1 MPKVSVNGIEIY
13 YVEAGAGEPLV
24 LLMGFG
30 GDHLSW
36 GFQTSALGAKYRVIA
51 FDNRGS
57 GRSSAPDLPYTT
69 RMMADDTVALM
80 DRLGIDRA
88 HVLGVSLGG
97 MIAQEVA
104 LNHPARVRSLQLH
117 CTAARADRYMLAL
130 LENLRTVRATL
141 GADLAQRA
149 MALWLFAP
157 STFNER
163 PEFVE
168 MLLHAAS
175 TQPYPQSDV
184 GFARQ
189 GDAVVSH
196 DALDRLATIA
206 CPTLVTVGEEDQL
219 APLRFSRE
227 IVHALPRAEFH
238 TVPRAGHVYFWERPA
253 EFNALCLEFL
263 TKHMGGAETAS
274 PERR

>member
-1 MPKVSVNGIEIY
+1 MPTVSVNGIEIHY
-13 YVEAGAGEPLV
+13 IEVGAGEPLI

-36 GFQTSALGAKYRVIA
+36 GFQLNAFAAKHRVIA

-57 GRSSAPDLPYTT
+57 GRSSAPDVPYTT
-69 RMMADDTVALM
+69 RLMADDTAALM
-80 DRLGIDRA
+80 DRLRIEAA

-97 MIAQEVA
+97 MIAQELA
-104 LNHPARVRSLQLH
+104 LAHPDRVLSLQLH
-117 CTAARADRYMLAL
+117 CTTARPDRYMLAL
-130 LENLRTVRATL
+130 LENLRTARAGL
-141 GADLAQRA
+141 GAEQAQRA

-157 STFNER
+157 TTFNER

-168 MLLHAAS
+168 TMLYAAR

-189 GDAVVSH
+189 GDAIVSH
-196 DALDRLATIA
+196 DTLDRLGAIT
-206 CPTLVTVGEEDQL
+206 CPTLVGVGEEDAL
-219 APLRFSRE
+219 APSRFSRE
-227 IVHALPRAEFH
+227 IAAAIPHAEIH
-238 TVPRAGHVYFWERPA
+238 TVPGAGHVAFWEKPA

-263 TKHMGGAETAS
+263 AKH
-274 PERR
+274 RRHA

>member
-1 MPKVSVNGIEIY
+1 MPAVSVNGIDLY
-13 YVEAGAGEPLV
+13 YVEVGTGEPLL

-36 GFQTSALGAKYRVIA
+36 GFQLNAFAARHRVIS

-57 GRSSAPDLPYTT
+57 GRSSAPDIPYTT
-69 RMMADDTVALM
+69 RLMADDAAALM
-80 DRLGIDRA
+80 DRLGIEAA

-97 MIAQEVA
+97 MIAQELA
-104 LNHPARVRSLQLH
+104 LAHPDRVRSLQLH
-117 CTAARADRYMLAL
+117 CTAARPDRYMLAL
-130 LENLRTVRATL
+130 LDNLRTVRAVL
-141 GADLAQRA
+141 GADPAQRA

-168 MLLHAAS
+168 MMLHAAR

-184 GFARQ
+184 GFVRQ
-189 GDAVVSH
+189 GDAIVSH
-196 DALDRLATIA
+196 DTFARLGAIT
-206 CPTLVTVGEEDQL
+206 CPTLVSVGEEDAL

-227 IVHALPRAEFH
+227 IVRAIPHAELH
-238 TVPRAGHVYFWERPA
+238 TIPAAGHVSFWEKPT

-263 TKHMGGAETAS
+263 NKHAHRATA
-274 PERR
+274 R